1 MTIAAGFPCIP
12 ATFLRKLGGK
22 EGALNHGEGGHVFDI
37 MALGLGAYLRE
48 AAY

>member
-1 MTIAAGFPCIP
+1 M
-12 ATFLRKLGGK
+12 